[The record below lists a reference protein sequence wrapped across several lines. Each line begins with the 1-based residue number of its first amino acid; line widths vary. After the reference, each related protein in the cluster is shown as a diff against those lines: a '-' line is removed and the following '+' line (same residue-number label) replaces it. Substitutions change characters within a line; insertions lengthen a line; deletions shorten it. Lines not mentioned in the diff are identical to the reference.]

1 MKKLFAALA
10 LVSAAYVASANTAY
24 VGVSIT
30 VGQPGFYGQL
40 DIGNYNY
47 GPPQV
52 VYRQPVLVERRNWYP
67 APVYVRVPPYQY
79 GNWRR
84 YCGLYGACARPVYF
98 VRDDWYRNVYAPRY
112 HREHGHGYGYGNG
125 RGQPYAYQRYGDD
138 YRYDRNYDR
147 RDYDRDRRNNG
158 GTYDHREDRN
168 YDHRDPH

>member
-1 MKKLFAALA
+1 MKKLLAALA
-10 LVSAAYVASANTAY
+10 LVSAAYVASANAAD

-112 HREHGHGYGYGNG
+112 SPGTWPREWLRQWAWPALRVPEVRG
-125 RGQPYAYQRYGDD
+125 RSPLRSQLRSPRL
-138 YRYDRNYDR
+138 
-147 RDYDRDRRNNG
+147 
-158 GTYDHREDRN
+158 
-168 YDHRDPH
+168 